1 MHPLIS
7 KLFHIKQEQV
17 KQPDNTVVPMLVDT
31 LIRLDYNTGE
41 WKTFRTFRKITQQQ
55 QTETTTQ
62 QQSQSSVVI

>member
-1 MHPLIS
+1 
-7 KLFHIKQEQV
+7 
-17 KQPDNTVVPMLVDT
+17 MLVDT

-55 QTETTTQ
+55 AEAATAATTQQ